1 MPRMTR
7 RLLLLGLIGAA
18 WPAAAQQLPP
28 APATPAERQRQ
39 LDAWWARQREKE
51 ATDRAINGPREARR
65 NLTRD
70 QFERWN
76 RQSDRRRGLPL
87 PPF

>member
-1 MPRMTR
+1 MPEMR
-7 RLLLLGLIGAA
+7 RLLLLGLIAA
-18 WPAAAQQLPP
+18 ALPVAAQQLPP
-28 APATPAERQRQ
+28 APATPAERQQQ
-39 LDAWWARQREKE
+39 LESWWARQREKE

-65 NLTRD
+65 NLSRD

-76 RQSDRRRGLPL
+76 RQSDRRRGIPL

>member
-1 MPRMTR
+1 MR
-7 RLLLLGLIGAA
+7 RLLLLGLIAA
-18 WPAAAQQLPP
+18 ALPVAAQQLPP
-28 APATPAERQRQ
+28 APATPAERQQQ
-39 LDAWWARQREKE
+39 LESWWARQREKE

-65 NLTRD
+65 NLSRD

-76 RQSDRRRGLPL
+76 RQSDRRRGIPL

>member
-1 MPRMTR
+1 MR
-7 RLLLLGLIGAA
+7 RFLLLGLIAA
-18 WPAAAQQLPP
+18 ALPAAAQQLPP

-39 LDAWWARQREKE
+39 LEAWWSRQQEKE
-51 ATDRAINGPREARR
+51 ATDRAVNGPREARR
-65 NLTRD
+65 NLSRD

-76 RQSDRRRGLPL
+76 RQSDRRRGIPL

>member
-1 MPRMTR
+1 MRVMMR
-7 RLLLLGLIGAA
+7 RLLLLGLLGAA

-28 APATPAERQRQ
+28 APATLAERQRQ

-51 ATDRAINGPREARR
+51 ATDRAVNGPREARR

-70 QFERWN
+70 QFEFWN
-76 RQSDRRRGLPL
+76 RQNDRRRGIPL

>member
-1 MPRMTR
+1 MTGMR
-7 RLLLLGLIGAA
+7 CLLILGLIAA
-18 WPAAAQQLPP
+18 ALPAAAQQLPP
-28 APATPAERQRQ
+28 APVTPAERQRQ

-65 NLTRD
+65 ALSRD

-76 RQSDRRRGLPL
+76 RQSDRRRGIPL

>member
-1 MPRMTR
+1 MR
-7 RLLLLGLIGAA
+7 RLILLGLIAA
-18 WPAAAQQLPP
+18 ALPVAAQQLPP
-28 APATPAERQRQ
+28 APATPAERQQQ
-39 LDAWWARQREKE
+39 LESWWARQREKE

-65 NLTRD
+65 NLSRD

-76 RQSDRRRGLPL
+76 RQSDRRRGIPL

>member
-1 MPRMTR
+1 MTGMGH
-7 RLLLLGLIGAA
+7 LLLLGLIAA
-18 WPAAAQQLPP
+18 ALPAAAQQLPP

-51 ATDRAINGPREARR
+51 ATDRVINGPREARR

-76 RQSDRRRGLPL
+76 RQNDRRRGIPP

>member
-1 MPRMTR
+1 MMR
-7 RLLLLGLIGAA
+7 RLFLIGLVGVAL
-18 WPAAAQQLPP
+18 PAAAQQLPP

-70 QFERWN
+70 QFEFWN
-76 RQSDRRRGLPL
+76 RQSDRRRGIPL